1 MTEGEE
7 ILDKRRVSWDLFL
20 KRWNSGNSSN
30 SPKGNKGATM
40 KTFPIKIPDDILLAS
55 RMTSKDISVELAV
68 HLFETGKLSIG
79 KAKSLAGMTLWTFQ
93 NLLAS
98 RKIPIHYGVEEYKED
113 LNTLRRLKRSN

>member
-1 MTEGEE
+1 
-7 ILDKRRVSWDLFL
+7 
-20 KRWNSGNSSN
+20 
-30 SPKGNKGATM
+30 
-40 KTFPIKIPDDILLAS
+40 
-55 RMTSKDISVELAV
+55 MTSKDIAVELAV

>member
-1 MTEGEE
+1 
-7 ILDKRRVSWDLFL
+7 
-20 KRWNSGNSSN
+20 
-30 SPKGNKGATM
+30 M

>member
-1 MTEGEE
+1 
-7 ILDKRRVSWDLFL
+7 
-20 KRWNSGNSSN
+20 
-30 SPKGNKGATM
+30 M
-40 KTFPIKIPDDILLAS
+40 KTFPVKIPDDILLAS

-79 KAKSLAGMTLWTFQ
+79 NAKSLAGMTLWTFQ

>member
-1 MTEGEE
+1 
-7 ILDKRRVSWDLFL
+7 
-20 KRWNSGNSSN
+20 
-30 SPKGNKGATM
+30 M
-40 KTFPIKIPDDILLAS
+40 KTFPVKIPDDILLAS